1 MIAFEKHYRVKEL
14 AGLWGVS
21 AKTIRRMFAS
31 EPGVIRI
38 ANHGTGKRKWVLLS
52 IPESVVV
59 RIHETLSAKPIQTTL
74 AGGHPLR
81 VIRLRDLHDGKSRHP
96 RNIIKLKAGGAG
108 AKTPDTPQIMIRPQ
122 IAGEGRRNESERVQ
136 RNQISGET

>member
-96 RNIIKLKAGGAG
+96 RNIIKLKAAPKDSDI
-108 AKTPDTPQIMIRPQ
+108 AWDHPNMSTEAYIR
-122 IAGEGRRNESERVQ
+122 GRAVVRDGKNFKYVSRK
-136 RNQISGET
+136 G